1 MPIRLYDFRCRC
13 NEEFGIIKKP
23 KLLSHSKGKPLQ
35 YPVKIRS
42 KTFQFKYEKKLSFI
56 AKFILNSF
64 RNKYIYYAIDDII
77 YLLNSNPVERDNLL
91 SILYSPLLSLQNS
104 FYINFF
110 DIWIHE
116 IYIEEISK
124 LNKFLKQDCQTL
136 RQFTYITIK
145 FFYQTRVPVKRQESL
160 W

>member
-35 YPVKIRS
+35 YPVKIRFKS
-42 KTFQFKYEKKLSFI
+42 FQFKYEKKLSFI

-91 SILYSPLLSLQNS
+91 SILYSPILSLQNS

-116 IYIEEISK
+116 IYIKKISK
-124 LNKFLKQDCQTL
+124 NNPFFNQDYQNFESSNYIIIKFIYKTSLPAKVKQTL
-136 RQFTYITIK
+136 
-145 FFYQTRVPVKRQESL
+145 